1 MWVVKN
7 FSVIETELTLED
19 IKNADE
25 IFLTNSLMGIMKV
38 NRFEDRN
45 YKNSD
50 IIKSVEKAYKMEIEK
65 QEGAN
70 N

>member
-38 NRFEDRN
+38 NRFEDKN

-70 N
+70 S